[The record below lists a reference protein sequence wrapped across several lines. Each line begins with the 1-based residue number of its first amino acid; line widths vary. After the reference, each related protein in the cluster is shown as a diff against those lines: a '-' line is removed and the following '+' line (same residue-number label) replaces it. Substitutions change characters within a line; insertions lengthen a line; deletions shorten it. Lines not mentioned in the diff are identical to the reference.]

1 MDRFIL
7 QPSQD
12 QGFWVATD
20 TEHGIVVKFKEH
32 QFNETQQTTLLNG
45 DTFKTAEEALAV
57 ATYMREIADW
67 LRDNHYTK
75 AMPEPE
81 NIRLSVGLRIKE
93 IRTSQ
98 NLTQL
103 QLAEMAGITKANVCN
118 IEAGKYSVGL
128 DVLHRI
134 TQALGVKIVIK

>member
-1 MDRFIL
+1 MERFIL
-7 QPSQD
+7 QPSQEK
-12 QGFWVATD
+12 GFWVATD

-134 TQALGVKIVIK
+134 TQALGVKIILK

>member
-1 MDRFIL
+1 MERFIL
-7 QPSQD
+7 QPSQE

-67 LRDNHYTK
+67 LRENHYSK

-81 NIRLSVGLRIKE
+81 NIRLRIGLRIKE
-93 IRTSQ
+93 LRSSQ

-134 TQALGVKIVIK
+134 TQALGVKIVLK

>member
-1 MDRFIL
+1 
-7 QPSQD
+7 
-12 QGFWVATD
+12 
-20 TEHGIVVKFKEH
+20 
-32 QFNETQQTTLLNG
+32 
-45 DTFKTAEEALAV
+45 
-57 ATYMREIADW
+57 
-67 LRDNHYTK
+67 
-75 AMPEPE
+75 MPEPE

-134 TQALGVKIVIK
+134 TQALGVKIILK